1 MKKEEQGERGPSTEE
16 AGQGEQKTRR
26 GAEWG
31 RQGTLGGAGQKVQ
44 RILEKGRGQERGDP
58 LWRGQYPLSPI
69 PHSLAFQIFSIH
81 KRPPAAQPR
90 ALHEGS
96 LTPSTLY
103 PPWRVPYPLHSLPS
117 MEGPLSLLPCALHAG
132 SPTPSALPPPWRVPY
147 PLCPVPS
154 KEGPL
159 PLYHASSK
167 EGPLP
172 PLPCPLHG
180 KSPTPTSLYPPWSVP

>member
-1 MKKEEQGERGPSTEE
+1 MRGQAGEWDTLYEEGRAGEKGTLRPSMKKEEQGERGPSTEE

-69 PHSLAFQIFSIH
+69 PHSLAFQLFSIH

-90 ALHEGS
+90 MEGPLPPPLCTLHGGS
-96 LTPSTLY
+96 PTPSTLY
-103 PPWRVPYPLHSLPS
+103 PPWRVP
-117 MEGPLSLLPCALHAG
+117 
-132 SPTPSALPPPWRVPY
+132 
-147 PLCPVPS
+147 
-154 KEGPL
+154 
-159 PLYHASSK
+159 
-167 EGPLP
+167 
-172 PLPCPLHG
+172 
-180 KSPTPTSLYPPWSVP
+180 